1 MREEFLGQNRYPI
14 PFDPR
19 NPGSRDVPG
28 GGYLPVGPMSG
39 SMDTCELVE
48 GSKLQVGENATFKEK
63 QQDKDN

>member
-1 MREEFLGQNRYPI
+1 MREEFLSQNRYPI

-39 SMDTCELVE
+39 SMDT
-48 GSKLQVGENATFKEK
+48 
-63 QQDKDN
+63 